1 MINKNLMDTIKEVS
15 DKEGIISLN
24 SHLKLNKYDRKAIE
38 FIELLPEGYSI
49 SEGIEIFQ
57 TAICWLGIFSSS
69 VTANKEMEE

>member
-15 DKEGIISLN
+15 DEDGIILLK
-24 SHLKLNKYDRKAIE
+24 SHLKLNKCDRKAIE

-57 TAICWLGIFSSS
+57 TAICWLGIFNSS
-69 VTANKEMEE
+69 VTASKEIEE